1 MNMVVEVN
9 NDSTTVQFTC
19 MADGASSYLWEREDS
34 NNIPL
39 SAEGVN
45 SSRLILHNVLP
56 TDNGRYRC
64 VAENRHSK
72 SYSNYATLTVNGI
85 ATDLISLYL

>member
-1 MNMVVEVN
+1 MTVEVN

-19 MADGASSYLWEREDS
+19 MADGASSYSWEKEGS
-34 NNIPL
+34 NIPF
-39 SAEGVN
+39 SVEGVN
-45 SSRLILHNVLP
+45 SSRLMLHNVLP

-64 VAENRHSK
+64 VAENRHGK
-72 SYSNYATLTVNGI
+72 SYSKFATLTVHGI